1 MGPSGS
7 AGRSARIIV
16 LFNSYAFTFGF
27 MPIAL
32 IVFGLLARSG
42 HLRATAAFTIVASL
56 FFYGWWNW
64 HYLFLFG
71 FSVGFN
77 YLWSLL
83 LRPATAAEAAAG
95 ARSPRIRRV
104 LFGIGVAV
112 NLALLGYFKYRNF
125 LVSSAGVILGTHW
138 ILPPLVLPLAVSFFT
153 FEQITYLSAAL
164 GGEPGTGDFISYG
177 MFIAFFPHLIAGPI
191 VRYNQ
196 IYPQFNRD
204 TRFALTAANLSDG
217 LMIFAIGL
225 FKKVI
230 IADTFRNIVDPLFAH
245 PGPIAFGDAW
255 GAALGF
261 ALQIYFDFSGYTD
274 MAIGLARM
282 FGVVFPENFDSP
294 YKARDLVHFWRT
306 WHMTLS
312 FFLRDYLYIPLGG
325 NRRGVLRHYINLMIT
340 MVLGGLWH
348 GANWTFVMWGTL
360 HGLGLAL
367 NHARRKAAW
376 KLPDAAAWALT
387 FVFVT
392 IAWVFFRAESFREAA
407 FFLRGMAGLAGSA
420 GLVHRYSIGFHEF
433 ERIAIALGI
442 VLFCPNRQAIMN
454 FNWRNDY
461 LYAGAFAILMAAATM
476 TMANPPPFIYF
487 QF

>member
-1 MGPSGS
+1 
-7 AGRSARIIV
+7 V
-16 LFNSYAFTFGF
+16 LFNSYLFTFGF
-27 MPIAL
+27 LPIAL

-42 HLRATAAFTIVASL
+42 NLIATAWFTILASL

-64 HYLFLFG
+64 HYIFLFG

-83 LRPATAAEAAAG
+83 LIPAHGAADKERSRR
-95 ARSPRIRRV
+95 ARRMLLGV
-104 LFGIGVAV
+104 GVAV

-125 LVSSAGVILGTHW
+125 MVDSIGMALGRHW
-138 ILPPLVLPLAVSFFT
+138 NLAPLVLPLAVSFFT
-153 FEQITYLSAAL
+153 FEQITYLSAASN
-164 GGEPGTGDFISYG
+164 GEPGTGDFTSYC

-191 VRYNQ
+191 VRYNE
-196 IYPQFNRD
+196 IYPQFNRN
-204 TRFALTAANLSDG
+204 THFALTAENLSEG

-230 IADTFRNIVDPLFAH
+230 IADTFRDIVDPIFAH
-245 PGPIAFGDAW
+245 PGPVIFRDAW

-261 ALQIYFDFSGYTD
+261 ALQIYFDFSGYSD

-282 FGVVFPENFDSP
+282 FGVRFPENFDSP
-294 YKARDLVHFWRT
+294 YKSRDLVQFWRR
-306 WHMTLS
+306 WHITLS

-325 NRRGVLRHYINLMIT
+325 SRRGELRHYLNLMIT

-360 HGLGLAL
+360 HGVGLSL
-367 NHARRKAAW
+367 NHARRKAVR
-376 KLPDAAAWALT
+376 KLPDAAAWVVT
-387 FVFVT
+387 FVFTT
-392 IAWVFFRAESFREAA
+392 IAWVFFRAITFRQAA
-407 FFLRGMAGLAGSA
+407 FLLRGMAGLAGTA
-420 GLVHRYSIGFHEF
+420 AIAHKYSVNAHDYT
-433 ERIAIALGI
+433 RIAVALAIALFG
-442 VLFCPNRQAIMN
+442 PNRQTIMSYE
-454 FNWRNDY
+454 WRSDY
-461 LYAGAFAILMAAATM
+461 VYAGAFALLMAAATM